1 VASRNVYIF
10 PQGNYFEGNVARVVV
25 LFCISQKQGDSGN
38 ILKLPRS
45 AVPLHEIKSLQN
57 EQFNIFNLPYFT
69 ALLVGALTG
78 R

>member
-1 VASRNVYIF
+1 MRRSK
-10 PQGNYFEGNVARVVV
+10 GNYFQGNTASVII
-25 LFCISQKQGDSGN
+25 LFCISQKQRDSGN
-38 ILKLPRS
+38 ILKLPRN
-45 AVPLHEIKSLQN
+45 AVPLHVINLSKN